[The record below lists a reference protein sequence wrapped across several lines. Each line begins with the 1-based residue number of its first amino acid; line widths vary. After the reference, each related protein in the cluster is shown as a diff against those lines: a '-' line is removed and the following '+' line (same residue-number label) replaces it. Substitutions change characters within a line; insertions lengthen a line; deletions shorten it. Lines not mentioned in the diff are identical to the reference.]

1 MKTSADPRHKL
12 RQKAVRELFAW
23 DFHHIATHMSALTK
37 DVIAHLTTID
47 TIIERAAPQWPLH
60 QIAKTDLSILR
71 LSIYELLYGKTA
83 PRKVIIDE
91 AVELGKEFGGE
102 TSSSFIN
109 GVLGTVVRTQKQ

>member
-12 RQKAVRELFAW
+12 RQKAVQELFAW
-23 DFHHIATHMSALTK
+23 DFQHIARLSALTTN
-37 DVIAHLTTID
+37 VIAHLATID
-47 TIIERAAPQWPLH
+47 TIIAHAAPQWPLH